1 MIASSSPRAED
12 LPLNENVRWLASA
25 LGRVILHFEGQQA
38 FDAVE
43 DLRTRC
49 RARRREEEGA
59 SSIEGLLA
67 HVDALPL
74 EVAVPVARAFTLFFL
89 LINTAEQ
96 VHRVRR
102 RGVRERM
109 DKQALQPG
117 SLDWCFAQLKAEG
130 RSAEEVADAIRKL
143 DVRPVLTAHP
153 TEATRRTI
161 LSQQGRIA
169 ESLLARDS
177 SGPAEVYQLE
187 RDLEA
192 EVELLWLTSELRR
205 DRPRVMDEVSTVQWY
220 LEDRLM
226 SAYERVTDRLQERFE
241 SHFAESIA
249 RPSPLSIGSWVG
261 GDRDGNPFVTPE
273 VTRATARQNAHG
285 VVRQYI
291 ETARQLFKRLSLS
304 SSVRAMPEALRESIR
319 EDAKRVPGV
328 QENYGRLEQDEP
340 IRLKLRFI
348 RARLEATRDLLE
360 ARHFGRSE
368 THPGAYDS
376 ADDLESD
383 LLVLLDALQVARAGY
398 AERELVRPFLERV
411 RMHGFGGYRLDV
423 REDAD
428 VHRAALDDIAEQ
440 IGLPNFSRERMH
452 AELLGRR
459 PLTSENTPVS
469 EQTRKVLQV
478 FEAMALIQSEAS
490 ESAAQ
495 TYIIS
500 MAKGADDVL
509 RVLLL
514 AREAELVDLGG
525 DAPSSAIDVVPLF
538 ETGTDLTNAAS
549 VVRELF
555 SDPVYR
561 RQLEARGMRQEVML
575 GYSDSAKDAGLLPA
589 SWALY
594 RAQEELT
601 EVCAEAG
608 VALTLFHGRGGTVG
622 RGGGS
627 PVYRALC
634 ALPPGSLRGSI
645 KITEQGE
652 VISQKF
658 GLPAIAERSLE
669 VMLSGTLMAG
679 FKDWRVG
686 IPDESQQRYR
696 EIMDELSAIAQ
707 GHFRKLVYEDDA
719 LFKLF
724 VTATPVKELAHVHF
738 GSRPAYRESK
748 GTTMAGIR
756 AIPWVFG
763 WTQLRLMLP
772 GWLGVGAALSQ
783 LLSDPEKA
791 KLLAQ
796 MARDWPFFDDLLG
809 KVEMVCSKADME
821 LASLYVQ
828 ELNADQEL
836 FGELRE
842 RFDETVRCIEVLRS
856 RPVLG
861 DQPRLRATLALR
873 DPYLDPL
880 HLLELSLLKRKRALG
895 EGAVPELLNR
905 GLGTTLNGLA
915 LGLRNTG

>member
-1 MIASSSPRAED
+1 MIIPSPPRRED

-43 DLRTRC
+43 DLRIRC
-49 RARRREEEGA
+49 RARRKGEEGA
-59 SSIEGLLA
+59 SNLDELLA

-102 RGVRERM
+102 RRVHE
-109 DKQALQPG
+109 LESSESSQPA
-117 SLDWCFAQLKAEG
+117 SLDWCFAQLKEQG
-130 RSAEEVADAIRKL
+130 HSAEDVAHAIASL

-169 ESLLARDS
+169 HTL
-177 SGPAEVYQLE
+177 LE
-187 RDLEA
+187 RDNKGEAERGQLDRELEA
-192 EVELLWLTSELRR
+192 EIELLWLTSELRR

-226 SAYERVTDRLQERFE
+226 TAYARVTDRLQERFQA
-241 SHFAESIA
+241 HFDKPLVKP
-249 RPSPLSIGSWVG
+249 RPLSVGSWVG

-273 VTRATARQNAHG
+273 VTMATARQNAHG

-291 ETARQLFKRLSLS
+291 DSTRQLFKRLSLS
-304 SSVRAMPEALRESIR
+304 NSIRPVPEELRESIR
-319 EDAKRVPGV
+319 QDAQLLPSV
-328 QENYGRLEQDEP
+328 QETHGRLERDEP
-340 IRLKLRFI
+340 IRLKLQFI
-348 RARLEATRDLLE
+348 RARLEQTRDLLV
-360 ARHFGRSE
+360 ARHFARPE
-368 THPGAYDS
+368 NYPAAYQS
-376 ADDLESD
+376 ADELEAD
-383 LLVLLDALQVARAGY
+383 LLLILDAVQAARAGY
-398 AERELVRPFLERV
+398 AERELLAPLLERV
-411 RMHGFGGYRLDV
+411 RLHGFGGYRLDL

-428 VHRAALDDIAEQ
+428 VHRAALDDIAAQ
-440 IGLPNFSRERMH
+440 IGTPPFSREAMH
-452 AELLGRR
+452 AELMGRR
-459 PLTSENTPVS
+459 PLTNEHTPVS
-469 EQTRKVLQV
+469 EETRKVLRV
-478 FEAMALIQSEAS
+478 FQTMAAIQAEAS
-490 ESAAQ
+490 ASTAQ

-514 AREAELVDLGG
+514 AREAELIDLSGES
-525 DAPSSAIDVVPLF
+525 PRSSIDVVPLF
-538 ETGTDLTNAAS
+538 ETGEDLVNAAS
-549 VVRELF
+549 VLTELF
-555 SDPVYR
+555 ADPVYR
-561 RQLEARGMRQEVML
+561 KQLKARGMRQEVML

-601 EVCAEAG
+601 EVCQRAD

-658 GLPAIAERSLE
+658 GLPSIAERSLE
-669 VMLSGTLMAG
+669 VLLSGTLMAG
-679 FKDWRVG
+679 FQDWRSGVSKG
-686 IPDESQQRYR
+686 RLETYR
-696 EIMDELSAIAQ
+696 TTMDELSVIAQ
-707 GHFRKLVYEDDA
+707 ANFRGLVYEDDR
-719 LFKLF
+719 LFRLF

-738 GSRPAYRESK
+738 GSRPAYRERK

-763 WTQLRLMLP
+763 WTQIRLMLP
-772 GWLGVGAALSQ
+772 GWLGVGAALAE
-783 LLSDPEKA
+783 LSKDPEK
-791 KLLAQ
+791 LAVLTE
-796 MARDWPFFDDLLG
+796 MAEKWPFFDDLLG
-809 KVEMVCSKADME
+809 KVEMVCSKADMD
-821 LASLYVQ
+821 LAALYVR

-836 FGELRE
+836 FDELCSRY
-842 RFDETVRCIEVLRS
+842 RETVRCIELLRS
-856 RPVLG
+856 RPLLE
-861 DQPRLRATLALR
+861 DQPRLRDTLALR
-873 DPYLDPL
+873 DPYLDPI
-880 HLLELSLLKRKRALG
+880 HLLEVSLLKRKRKLG
-895 EGAVPELLNR
+895 EEQAPEELDR

>member
-1 MIASSSPRAED
+1 MTVTGSPREED

-49 RARRREEEGA
+49 RARRRGEESA
-59 SSIEGLLA
+59 SSASGLLA

-102 RGVRERM
+102 RRARERL
-109 DKQALQPG
+109 DKQASQPG
-117 SLDWCFAQLKAEG
+117 SLDWCFAQLKADG
-130 RSAEEVADAIRKL
+130 KSAEEVAQAIAEL

-169 ESLLARDS
+169 QSLLERDA
-177 SGPAEVYQLE
+177 SGPVEVKRLE

-192 EVELLWLTSELRR
+192 EIELLWLTSELRR

-226 SAYERVTDRLQERFE
+226 SAYERVTNRLQERFE
-241 SHFAESIA
+241 AHFATEIA
-249 RPSPLSIGSWVG
+249 KPTPLSIGSWVG

-285 VVRQYI
+285 VIRQYI
-291 ETARQLFKRLSLS
+291 ESARQLFKRLSLS
-304 SSVRAMPEALRESIR
+304 SSVREMPENLRESVR
-319 EDAKRVPGV
+319 TDALLLPEV
-328 QENYGRLEQDEP
+328 QESYGRLERDEP

-348 RARLEATRDLLE
+348 RARLESTRDLLE
-360 ARHFGRSE
+360 ARHFGRVE
-368 THPGAYDS
+368 QHPGAYDS
-376 ADDLESD
+376 AAGLEAD
-383 LLVLLDALQVARAGY
+383 LLVLLDALQCARAGF
-398 AERELVRPFLERV
+398 AERDLVRPFLERV
-411 RMHGFGGYRLDV
+411 RLHGFGGYRLDL
-423 REDAD
+423 REDSD
-428 VHRAALDDIAEQ
+428 VHRAALDDIAEK
-440 IGLPNFSRERMH
+440 IGTPSFSRERMH
-452 AELLGRR
+452 AELKGRR
-459 PLTSENTPVS
+459 PLTSESTPVS

-478 FEAMALIQSEAS
+478 FETMSLIQREAS

-500 MAKGADDVL
+500 MARGADDVL

-525 DAPSSAIDVVPLF
+525 ESPKSSIDVVPLF
-538 ETGTDLTNAAS
+538 ETGNDLKNAAS
-549 VVRELF
+549 VLRELF
-555 SDPVYR
+555 ADPVYML
-561 RQLEARGMRQEVML
+561 QLKARGMRQEVML

-601 EVCAEAG
+601 EACTEAG
-608 VALTLFHGRGGTVG
+608 VALTMFHGRGGTVG

-634 ALPPGSLRGSI
+634 ALPPGSLQGSI

-679 FKDWRVG
+679 FQDWRKNV
-686 IPDESQQRYR
+686 PSERQERYR
-696 EIMDELSAIAQ
+696 EIMDELAEIAQ
-707 GHFRKLVYEDDA
+707 GDFRKLVYDDDD
-719 LFKLF
+719 LFGLF
-724 VTATPVKELAHVHF
+724 ITATPVKELAHVHF
-738 GSRPAYRESK
+738 GSRPAYRERK

-763 WTQLRLMLP
+763 WTQIRLMLP
-772 GWLGVGAALSQ
+772 GWLGVGAALSK
-783 LLSDPEKA
+783 LLSDPKKA
-791 KLLAQ
+791 ELLAE
-796 MARDWPFFDDLLG
+796 MARVWPFFDDLLA

-821 LASLYVQ
+821 LAALYVQ
-828 ELNADQEL
+828 ELSADQEL
-836 FGELRE
+836 FTQLRE

-856 RPVLG
+856 RPLLG
-861 DQPRLRATLALR
+861 DQPRLRSTLALR

-880 HLLELSLLKRKRALG
+880 HLLELSLLKRKRAFG
-895 EGAVPELLNR
+895 DSPVPELLDR